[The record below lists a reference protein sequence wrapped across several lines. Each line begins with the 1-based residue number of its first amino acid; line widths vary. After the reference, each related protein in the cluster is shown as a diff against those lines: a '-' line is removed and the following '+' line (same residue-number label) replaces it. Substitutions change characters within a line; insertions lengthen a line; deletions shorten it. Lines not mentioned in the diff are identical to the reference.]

1 MRFTPIRSITFALCA
16 LVALGAAASAATSRQ
31 KAPAKKAA
39 PPAAAAKNACTG
51 CAERAPILDPKRF
64 ADTSKYEPEV
74 KPAYEVARKYPQT
87 LDRLH
92 CFCECQ
98 ESMTHRHKTLLTC
111 FTTDHAAGCGIC
123 IREAILAGEL
133 KDKGLSDAEIENT
146 VESAFRTDGHKPT
159 HQHPG

>member
-1 MRFTPIRSITFALCA
+1 MRFTQIRSAALA
-16 LVALGAAASAATSRQ
+16 LSAVVMLGAAASAATSRQ
-31 KAPAKKAA
+31 KAPAKKA
-39 PPAAAAKNACTG
+39 PAAAAKNACTG
-51 CAERAPILDPKRF
+51 CAERAPILDPKLF
-64 ADTSKYEPEV
+64 TDTSKYEPEV
-74 KPAYEVARKYPQT
+74 APAYEVARKYPQT

-98 ESMTHRHKTLLTC
+98 ESMTHRHRTLLTC

-133 KDKGLSDAEIENT
+133 KDKGLSATEIENT
-146 VESAFRTDGHKPT
+146 VESAFRTDGHRPT

>member
-1 MRFTPIRSITFALCA
+1 MRSFKIRSAALALCA
-16 LVALGAAASAATSRQ
+16 LVTLGAAARAASSRQ
-31 KAPAKKAA
+31 KQATRKA
-39 PPAAAAKNACTG
+39 PAAASKNSCTG
-51 CAERAPILDPKRF
+51 CAERAPILDPKLFTDPSR
-64 ADTSKYEPEV
+64 YEPEV
-74 KPAYEVARKYPQT
+74 APAYAVARKYPQT

-111 FTTDHAAGCGIC
+111 FTTEHAAGCGIC

-133 KDKGLSDAEIENT
+133 KDKGLPDDQIENT
-146 VESAFRTDGHKPT
+146 VEPAFRTDGHRPT